1 MAAAN
6 DDDLIKISRGQ
17 LKMLFELISLHI
29 DEKINQ
35 IPVADSL
42 DVATEGLREGEVK
55 VLKTWVIKKIV

>member
-42 DVATEGLREGEVK
+42 DVATKGLGEGEVK
-55 VLKTWVIKKIV
+55 VLKTWVIKKII